1 MPFRKISLDYYFFH
15 NLTMPKSNNDKVA
28 RYYEEVLRL
37 MNEMVVLLRGNNAML
52 KLHNRTVEELNERV
66 RKISVNTSNI

>member
-1 MPFRKISLDYYFFH
+1 MPFRKISLDCYFFH
-15 NLTMPKSNNDKVA
+15 NLAMPKSNDDKAA

-66 RKISVNTSNI
+66 RKISVNTVNI